1 MRKVSVLL
9 VAVVLMVFAS
19 VVVSDVQRVVA
30 EQTEFVPGEFVVKLK
45 PGVHSTQLL
54 NLGAL
59 RTDMLSAEH
68 RLFVLRFVPRLSSL
82 SILNSLKK
90 HPMIEYAEPNYIYTI
105 GDVSVER
112 SEMISDPDFSKL
124 WGLHNTGQK
133 VKVSDDEEIQA
144 TADADIDALEA
155 WAVET
160 GSKTIKVAIIDTG
173 IDYTHE
179 DLAENILKND
189 GEMGEYTDEQ
199 GQVKNKETDKVDN
212 DGNGFIDDVY
222 GWNFSANTND
232 PKDDHSHGTHVAGT
246 IGAVG
251 NNNIGVVG
259 VNWRVSLLPVKFLS
273 SGGSGTLEDAVKAIE
288 YARSRKVHIMSNS
301 WGGGGFSQALA
312 DVIEAASKDG
322 ILFIAAAGNSS
333 TDNDKSPHYPS
344 SYESENVI
352 AVAATDSDDQRS
364 TFSSYGK
371 TSVDIAAP
379 GSDIYST
386 VLDNKYGFMSG
397 TSMATPHV
405 SGVAAL
411 VWAHEPNLTM
421 AELKTR
427 LFNTSDEILMLKR
440 RLGYGRVNVYN
451 ALTNTIPTKTE
462 PTDPSL
468 FKEAEQ
474 KIASP
479 HDYENGK
486 VYTWKINHSG
496 ALRLRVH
503 FEKFDTESGYDFV
516 SVKDKNGKTV
526 DYLDGKLDP
535 FWSFEVEGDTLEIVF
550 KTDPY
555 VAKYGFDID
564 KYQYLEEKKDT
575 PTDPKKKR
583 KPKPKTPKKPKK

>member
-1 MRKVSVLL
+1 MHKVSVLL
-9 VAVVLMVFAS
+9 VTVVFMVLSTF
-19 VVVSDVQRVVA
+19 VVSDVQRLVA
-30 EQTEFVPGEFVVKLK
+30 EQNEFIPGEFVVKLK
-45 PGVHSTQLL
+45 PGFRSAQLL
-54 NLGAL
+54 NLGAA
-59 RTDMLSAEH
+59 RSEMLSQDQNIF
-68 RLFVLRFVPRLSSL
+68 LLRFGGSALASL
-82 SILNSLKK
+82 STLNNLKK

-105 GDVSVER
+105 GDVSIDG
-112 SEMISDPDFSKL
+112 SEMISDPDFPKL
-124 WGLHNTGQK
+124 WGLHNTGQI
-133 VKVSDDEEIQA
+133 VKAGEEEVQG
-144 TADADIDALEA
+144 TPDADIDALEA

-160 GSKTIKVAIIDTG
+160 GSKSIKVAIIDTG
-173 IDYTHE
+173 IDYTHQ

-189 GEMGEYTDEQ
+189 GEMGEYTDGE
-199 GQVKNKETDKVDN
+199 GNIKHKETDLVDN
-212 DGNGFIDDVY
+212 DGNGYVDDVY
-222 GWNFSANTND
+222 GWNFVANTND

-259 VNWRVSLLPVKFLS
+259 VNWKVSLLPVKFLS
-273 SGGSGTLEDAVKAIE
+273 AGGSGSLADAVKAID
-288 YARSRKVHIMSNS
+288 YAHKRKVHLMSNS

-312 DVIEAASKDG
+312 DVIESASKDG

-333 TDNDKSPHYPS
+333 TDNDKTPHYPS

-352 AVAATDSDDQRS
+352 AVAATDSDDQRAS
-364 TFSSYGK
+364 FSCYGK
-371 TSVDIAAP
+371 NSVDIAAP
-379 GSDIYST
+379 GSNIYST

-421 AELKTR
+421 AQVKER
-427 LFNTSDEILMLKR
+427 LFKTSDEILMLKR
-440 RLGYGRVNVYN
+440 RMGYGRLNAYN
-451 ALTNTIPTKTE
+451 ALTNTIPPKTE
-462 PTDPSL
+462 PTDPAL
-468 FKEAEQ
+468 FKEEIQ
-474 KIASP
+474 KISSL

-486 VYTWKINHSG
+486 TYTWTINHPG

-503 FEKFDTESGYDFV
+503 FEKFDTEPGYDFV
-516 SVKDKNGKTV
+516 SVKDKNGKVV

-535 FWSFEVEGDTLEIVF
+535 FWSFEVEGDTMEIVL

-575 PTDPKKKR
+575 PTNPDPKKKR
-583 KPKPKTPKKPKK
+583 NPRKKKPKK